1 MKKLFG
7 LMAVISLVA
16 CSDTSDPASALQNN
30 TGAVPTSSETVQP
43 VDQSSA
49 AVPPASSAAA
59 VPQTIVDPT
68 TGAQL
73 VLINA
78 ETNLYYNTVTGQTY
92 NATLQSYVD
101 PNTGLPI
108 VESSSSSVV
117 IVPVS
122 SSTTAPIVTP
132 TSSATPV
139 AKSSSSKVTPKS
151 SAAVVADDG
160 NFNLELWDAA
170 AGDPQVVTG
179 NANGGW
185 WYDYANTGSEV
196 TWAAELGTGGD
207 KTPVLEAC
215 GGICG
220 DYEIGGTDK
229 YPYLGIAFD
238 YNKTGTAADA
248 SALKGV
254 CVTYTFS
261 GDNDFALELGMTEAQ
276 ENKLGSALPMYILPA
291 GTKKTVDVAWSDF
304 EQPTWAETVMTG
316 AKAAAQLKSLKFK
329 VVDPVAGDA
338 GSFAIYM
345 VGPKGSCN

>member
-1 MKKLFG
+1 
-7 LMAVISLVA
+7 MAVISLVA

-30 TGAVPTSSETVQP
+30 TGAAPTSSETVLP
-43 VDQSSA
+43 ADQSSA

-59 VPQTIVDPT
+59 VPQSIVDPK

-73 VLINA
+73 VLFDADRLLYINSA
-78 ETNLYYNTVTGQTY
+78 TGQIY
-92 NATLQSYVD
+92 NATLQNYVD
-101 PNTGLPI
+101 PITGLPI
-108 VESSSSSVV
+108 VESSSAVAPASSAVA
-117 IVPVS
+117 PTS
-122 SSTTAPIVTP
+122 SASAPA
-132 TSSATPV
+132 SSATPV

-170 AGDPQVVTG
+170 AGDPHVLTG
-179 NANGGW
+179 NTNGGW

-248 SALKGV
+248 STLKGV

-261 GDNDFALELGMTEAQ
+261 GDNDFALELGMTETQ
-276 ENKLGSALPMYILPA
+276 ENKLGSALPMVTLPA

-304 EQPTWAETVMTG
+304 EQPTWAEKEMSG
-316 AKAAAQLKSLKFK
+316 PDAAKQLKSLKFK
-329 VVDPVAGDA
+329 VVDPASGDT
-338 GSFAIYM
+338 GSFAIYK